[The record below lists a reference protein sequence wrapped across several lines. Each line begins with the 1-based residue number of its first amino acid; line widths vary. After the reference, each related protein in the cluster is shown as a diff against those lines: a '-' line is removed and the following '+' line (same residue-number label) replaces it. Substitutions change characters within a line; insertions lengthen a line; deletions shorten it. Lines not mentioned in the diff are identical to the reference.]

1 MSALVPICVFIDLYD
16 PKTNAIQ
23 ERFQNSEPTTA
34 GISFTSPIPGFGTG
48 VYKYLSFLY
57 SGATQTKSG
66 DNLEASLVLANT
78 STLRDGTTTVNKL
91 SMNYAH
97 DAVDKGWSV
106 YIHICK
112 MNTAFT
118 SVEDRI
124 STDSW
129 TVTSMGYDATNI
141 EIMLSTGVDAVG
153 GNIGRF
159 LTTALVGH
167 LPITGNIRT
176 R

>member
-1 MSALVPICVFIDLYD
+1 MSGLVPIAVFIDLYD
-16 PKTNAIQ
+16 PKKQNGIE
-23 ERFQNSEPTTA
+23 ERFQNADPVNT
-34 GISFTSPIPGFGTG
+34 ISFDDGPFGDG
-48 VYKYLSFLY
+48 NYKYLSFLY
-57 SGATQTKSG
+57 SGAAQTKSG
-66 DNLEASLVLANT
+66 DNLEASLILANT
-78 STLRDGTTTVNKL
+78 STLRDGSTAPNKL

-97 DAVDKGWSV
+97 DAVDKGWNV
-106 YIHICK
+106 HIHICK

-118 SVEDRI
+118 TVEDRI

-159 LTTALVGH
+159 LTSSLVGH
-167 LPITGNIRT
+167 LPITGNIIAK
-176 R
+176 

>member
-1 MSALVPICVFIDLYD
+1 MSGLVPIAVFIDLYD
-16 PKTNAIQ
+16 PKTNGIE
-23 ERFQNSEPTTA
+23 ERFQNADPVNT
-34 GISFTSPIPGFGTG
+34 ISFSTPIAGFGTG
-48 VYKYLSFLY
+48 DYKYLSFLY

-66 DNLEASLVLANT
+66 DNLEATLLLANT
-78 STLRDGTTTVNKL
+78 STLRDGSTAPNKL

-97 DAVDKGWSV
+97 EAVDKGWSV
-106 YIHICK
+106 YVHLCK

-118 SVEDRI
+118 TVEDVL

-141 EIMLSTGVDAVG
+141 ELMLSTGVDAVG

-159 LTTALVGH
+159 LTSSLVGH
-167 LPITGNIRT
+167 LPITGNIIAK
-176 R
+176 

>member
-1 MSALVPICVFIDLYD
+1 MSGLVPIAVFIDLYD
-16 PKTNAIQ
+16 PKTNGIE
-23 ERFQNSEPTTA
+23 ERFQNADPVNT
-34 GISFTSPIPGFGTG
+34 ISFSTPIAGFGTG
-48 VYKYLSFLY
+48 DYKYLSFLY

-66 DNLEASLVLANT
+66 DNLEATLLLANT
-78 STLRDGTTTVNKL
+78 STLRDGSTAPNKL

-97 DAVDKGWSV
+97 EAVDKGWSV
-106 YIHICK
+106 YVHLCK

-118 SVEDRI
+118 TVEDVL

-141 EIMLSTGVDAVG
+141 ELMLSTGVDAVG

-159 LTTALVGH
+159 LTSSLVGH
-167 LPITGNIRT
+167 LPVTGNIRT
-176 R
+176 K

>member
-78 STLRDGTTTVNKL
+78 STLRDGTTTANKL

-129 TVTSMGYDATNI
+129 TVTSMGYDSTNI
-141 EIMLSTGVDAVG
+141 EIMLSL
-153 GNIGRF
+153 I
-159 LTTALVGH
+159 H
-167 LPITGNIRT
+167 I
-176 R
+176 

>member
-16 PKTNAIQ
+16 PKTNSIE
-23 ERFQNSEPTTA
+23 ERFQNAEPTTA
-34 GISFTSPIPGFGTG
+34 GISFASPIFGTD

-57 SGATQTKSG
+57 SGATQSKSG

-78 STLRDGTTTVNKL
+78 STLRDGTTAPNKL

-97 DAVDKGWSV
+97 DAVDKGWNV
-106 YIHICK
+106 HVHMCK
-112 MNTAFT
+112 MNASFT
-118 SVEDRI
+118 TVEDRI

-129 TVTSMGYDATNI
+129 TVTSMGYDSTNI

-159 LTTALVGH
+159 LTSALVGH
-167 LPITGNIRT
+167 LPVTGNIRT
-176 R
+176 K

>member
-1 MSALVPICVFIDLYD
+1 MSGLVPIAVFIDLYD
-16 PKTNAIQ
+16 PKTNGIE
-23 ERFQNSEPTTA
+23 ERFQNADPVNT
-34 GISFTSPIPGFGTG
+34 ISFDDGPFGDG
-48 VYKYLSFLY
+48 DYKYLSFLY

-66 DNLEASLVLANT
+66 DNLEATLLLANT
-78 STLRDGTTTVNKL
+78 STLRDGSTAPNKL

-97 DAVDKGWSV
+97 EAVDKGWSV
-106 YIHICK
+106 YVYLCK

-118 SVEDRI
+118 TVEDVL

-141 EIMLSTGVDAVG
+141 ELMLSTGVDAVG

-159 LTTALVGH
+159 LTSSLVGH
-167 LPITGNIRT
+167 LPITGNIIAK
-176 R
+176 